1 MTMKL
6 VKLKILNM
14 KTDQRFYERW
24 LQELIDNDP
33 GILGIGDGDV
43 SSRGREKTQDSGGRL
58 DLLLEDQNDARYEV
72 EIQLGATD
80 ETHIIRTIEYWDNE
94 RKKYPQYNHTAV
106 IVAEEITGR
115 FFNVISL
122 FNGHIPIM
130 AIKVT
135 AVELP
140 SGEISILFTK
150 ILDTVVLGYEDESVE
165 ITDRNSW
172 ETIQSSKE
180 KVALADKILEI
191 VRSFAGSAEL
201 NYTKYYIGF
210 KVNGRICNF
219 ATCKPSP
226 RVFRLCVALP
236 KTDEADQ
243 LVESAGFDS
252 ANYNRRSGGYRRVF
266 SADEINE
273 NEEPLR
279 ELLRRAYEQR
289 S

>member
-1 MTMKL
+1 MKPA
-6 VKLKILNM
+6 KLKILNM
-14 KTDQRFYERW
+14 KTDRGFDERW

-33 GILGIGDGDV
+33 GILGIGDV
-43 SSRGREKTQDSGGRL
+43 SSRGREKIQDSGGRF
-58 DLLLEDQNDARYEV
+58 DLLLEDQKDARYEV

-122 FNGHIPIM
+122 FNGFIPIM

-150 ILDTVVLGYEDESVE
+150 ILDTVILGYEDEVAE
-165 ITDRNSW
+165 RADRNYW
-172 ETIQSSKE
+172 DDKGTKET
-180 KVALADKILEI
+180 VALADKIRDLAKT
-191 VRSFAGSAEL
+191 FAPDVEL
-201 NYTKYYIGF
+201 NYTKHYIGF
-210 KVNGRICNF
+210 RVGMKTCNF
-219 ATCKPSP
+219 AKIRTRKNGI
-226 RVFRLCVALP
+226 LLHIWLP
-236 KTDEADQ
+236 QTDEMNQ
-243 LVESAGFDS
+243 ISEGAGFDPDDYDRRDG
-252 ANYNRRSGGYRRVF
+252 YNRKF
-266 SADEINE
+266 SADEIKE

-279 ELLRRAYEQR
+279 ELLRRAYERR